1 MKTKTALCLT
11 ILVMLLCAV
20 NMIMVWQLTHVKES
34 RTVELTTTVTRVDGE
49 NALVYVTPGGR
60 LYLPDVLKDGLTQSV
75 LEPLVGQQ
83 IHFRM
88 KESAA
93 QFYRQEQY
101 GDIVA
106 LGTDEQEVF
115 TLDDYNRAMQAD
127 NAQGWPVWLMI
138 EGGLLVLAVYFV
150 WKQRKEKAAFTHEA

>member
-1 MKTKTALCLT
+1 MKTRTALCLT
-11 ILVMLLCAV
+11 ILVMLVCAV

-34 RTVELTTTVTRVDGE
+34 RTVELTATVTRVDGE
-49 NALVYVTPGGR
+49 NALVYVASGGT
-60 LYLPDVLKDGLTQSV
+60 LYLPDVLKDDLPQSV

-83 IHFRM
+83 VHFRM

-101 GDIVA
+101 GDILS
-106 LGTDEQEVF
+106 LGTDRQDIF

-138 EGGLLVLAVYFV
+138 EGGLLVLLIFFA
-150 WKQRKEKAAFTHEA
+150 WKLRKEKAAREG

>member
-1 MKTKTALCLT
+1 MKTRTALCLT

-34 RTVELTTTVTRVDGE
+34 RTVELSAAVTRVDSE
-49 NALVYVTPGGR
+49 NALVYVTPGGT
-60 LYLPDVLKDGLTQSV
+60 LYLPDVLKDDLPQSV

-83 IHFRM
+83 VRFRM

-106 LGTDEQEVF
+106 LGTDQQEVF

-138 EGGLLVLAVYFV
+138 EGGLLVLAIYFV
-150 WKQRKEKAAFTHEA
+150 WKMRKEKAAHEG